1 MDVIIMDM
9 GSTITG
15 ESSLTDYAGKM
26 ELLSFSH
33 GVAMQI
39 TGDISNME
47 RTSGKPNH
55 QDMTVTKY
63 LDMSSPVLAQSCCEG
78 AGFPQVDI
86 IIGRNDSGKVTELMR
101 YTMKNV
107 VISSV
112 SVGGGGGDKPVET
125 MTLNYNDIAWK
136 FTSQKASVDEG
147 GVVNGTWNLATNAV
161 DS

>member
-9 GSTITG
+9 GSEVQG
-15 ESSLTDYAGKM
+15 ESSLKDYERKM

-39 TGDISNME
+39 TGDLSNTE

-63 LDMSSPVLAQSCCEG
+63 LDAASPVLNQACCEG
-78 AGFPQVDI
+78 KTFPQVDI
-86 IIGRNDSGKVTELMR
+86 VIGRNADGKVSELMK

-107 VISSV
+107 LISSM

-125 MTLNYNDIAWK
+125 VTLNYNAIAWK
-136 FTSQKASVDEG
+136 FTSQKDSIG
-147 GVVNGTWNLATNAV
+147 QNGVVNGSWNLATNTV
-161 DS
+161 G

>member
-1 MDVIIMDM
+1 MDVIILDM
-9 GSTITG
+9 GKDVKG
-15 ESSLTDYAGKM
+15 ESTLKDFADKM

-39 TGDISNME
+39 TGDLSNSE

-63 LDMSSPVLAQSCCEG
+63 LDAASPVLTQSCCEG
-78 AGFPQVDI
+78 KGFPQVDI
-86 IIGRNDSGKVTELMR
+86 VIGRNDSGKVIELMR

-112 SVGGGGGDKPVET
+112 SIGGGGGDKPVET
-125 MTLNYNDIAWK
+125 LTLNYNNMAWK
-136 FTSQKASVDEG
+136 FTSQNAAIGQK
-147 GVVNGTWNLATNAV
+147 GVVNGTWNLATNA
-161 DS
+161 SS